1 MWGGRPRPPVVW
13 PQDETGSRKTYSL
26 SHIVSFRNSAQVFDV
41 LTIIQYSTGTKLLAS
56 VVSTQARSQTRTRRD
71 WRLCCGDGFVSLLS
85 PNCPSMARDHFDW
98 NRRGMA
104 NSALGGKGIVCGSR
118 EGLIIGS
125 QIAARSS
132 IPLLKPNL
140 PHRPQQLLHIRR
152 LVQRIHLRPN
162 QYSVLIDDERRPLAN
177 SRNRRALA

>member
-1 MWGGRPRPPVVW
+1 HSGIPRKFSMYSRSFNTAREQNYWRPLYQLKLAAR
-13 PQDETGSRKTYSL
+13 QGLDGIGDYAAAMA
-26 SHIVSFRNSAQVFDV
+26 SF
-41 LTIIQYSTGTKLLAS
+41 
-56 VVSTQARSQTRTRRD
+56 
-71 WRLCCGDGFVSLLS
+71 SLLS

-118 EGLIIGS
+118 EGRIIGS

-152 LVQRIHLRPN
+152 LIQRIHLRPH
-162 QYSVLIDDERRPLAN
+162 QYSVLIDDERRPFAD
-177 SRNRRALA
+177 SRDRQTFP

>member
-1 MWGGRPRPPVVW
+1 MYSRSFNTAREQNYWRPLY
-13 PQDETGSRKTYSL
+13 QL
-26 SHIVSFRNSAQVFDV
+26 
-41 LTIIQYSTGTKLLAS
+41 KLA
-56 VVSTQARSQTRTRRD
+56 ARQGLGD

-118 EGLIIGS
+118 EGRIIGS

-132 IPLLKPNL
+132 IPYLNPISLTAP
-140 PHRPQQLLHIRR
+140 
-152 LVQRIHLRPN
+152 
-162 QYSVLIDDERRPLAN
+162 SN
-177 SRNRRALA
+177 SSTSGVWSNGYTFAQTSIPFLSMMNAALSQIPGTGGPSRKMPYFCVTSPCG